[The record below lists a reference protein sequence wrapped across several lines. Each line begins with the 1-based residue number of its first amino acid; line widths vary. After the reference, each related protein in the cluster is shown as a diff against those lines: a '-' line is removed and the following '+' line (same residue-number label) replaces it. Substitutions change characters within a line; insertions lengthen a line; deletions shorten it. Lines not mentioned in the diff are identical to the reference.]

1 MNVYDY
7 YDRIVEKNLRQDKTD
22 DESYRVYK
30 NDDKTI
36 IKNYSELDEKYFDV
50 NVKNFI
56 KEKISTYKD
65 FHHIHST
72 VISKKNNKVLVNS
85 IFHDLSYTR
94 EGKLYY
100 AKRNFFLSFSDKAL
114 TTNDTGNGCIRR
126 VSYFQDCYHA
136 HKYKFFLKDLFLHHH
151 PDKKWALDLFNYMD
165 FDYRIKT
172 ISKYNSLD
180 EFLKNNCATGRY
192 VNYWYS

>member
-7 YDRIVEKNLRQDKTD
+7 YDKIVEKNLREDKRD
-22 DESYRVYK
+22 DESYRVYR

-36 IKNYSELDEKYFDV
+36 IKTYSELDETYFDV
-50 NVKNFI
+50 NVKNFT
-56 KEKISTYKD
+56 KEKILTYKD
-65 FHHIHST
+65 FTQIHST
-72 VISKKNNKVLVNS
+72 VISKKNNKVMVNQ

-100 AKRNFFLSFSDKAL
+100 SKRNFFLSFSDKAL
-114 TTNDTGNGCIRR
+114 TTNDTGNGSIRR
-126 VSYFQDCYHA
+126 ISYFRNCYHS

-151 PDKKWALDLFNYMD
+151 PDKEWALDLFNYID

-180 EFLKNNCATGRY
+180 EFLKNNSATYRY
-192 VNYWYS
+192 GSCWNP